1 MSDLAVFQCF
11 YELGDRLI
19 EEATKEQLA
28 ESLRLL
34 ALDLAQYQL
43 RYGEIMLEK
52 TFTFSIKV
60 EPTDEQLELM
70 ALGMA
75 NLAGVVE
82 SVIHTA

>member
-1 MSDLAVFQCF
+1 MSDLTVFQCF
-11 YELGDRLI
+11 YELSDRLI

-52 TFTFSIKV
+52 TLSINV
-60 EPTDEQLELM
+60 EPNDEQLELM